1 VLGNTTGS
9 HLAGSKDS
17 YGEKEYFTVPTCA
30 VEPLFAWADFA
41 KIDAEGHEKDLLLT
55 TTRES
60 MQKLDVMVE
69 IGNAANA
76 EAVFRH
82 FQEIEVGL
90 FSQKIGWNRVH
101 NVADV
106 PTSHREG
113 SLFITVKPAM
123 PW

>member
-9 HLAGSKDS
+9 HLAGFKES
-17 YGEKEYFTVPTCA
+17 YGEKEYFTVPTRA
-30 VEPLFAWADFA
+30 AGPLFAWADFA
-41 KIDAEGHEKDLLLT
+41 KIDAEGHEKELLLAA
-55 TTRES
+55 TRES
-60 MQKLDVMVE
+60 MDKLDIMVE
-69 IGNAANA
+69 IGNSANA
-76 EAVFRH
+76 EAVFKH
-82 FQEIEVGL
+82 FRALGVGM
-90 FSQKIGWNRVH
+90 FSQKTGWNRVQ